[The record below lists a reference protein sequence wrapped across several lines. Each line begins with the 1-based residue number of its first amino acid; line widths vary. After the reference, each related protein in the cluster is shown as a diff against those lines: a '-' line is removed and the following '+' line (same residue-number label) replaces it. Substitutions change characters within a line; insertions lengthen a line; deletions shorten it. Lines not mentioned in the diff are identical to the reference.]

1 MRKALGTPGSICRKT
16 GRPLAT
22 REPGS
27 QHSRWQLSAR
37 APHDRRCMYIECRH
51 TAENQR
57 PAASAEEVRSK
68 MATRRRKQQNVA
80 RRQSQTRQL
89 ICPATLWTHER
100 VRSAYFRAAF
110 KHGSAAERLV
120 VATRIGLACIASP
133 AFRLHLA
140 AAPLSVV
147 QTRAGST
154 GLRSAVT
161 AIY

>member
-1 MRKALGTPGSICRKT
+1 
-16 GRPLAT
+16 
-22 REPGS
+22 
-27 QHSRWQLSAR
+27 
-37 APHDRRCMYIECRH
+37 
-51 TAENQR
+51 
-57 PAASAEEVRSK
+57 
-68 MATRRRKQQNVA
+68 MATRSRVKQQNVA
-80 RRQSQTRQL
+80 RRQSQTRPL
-89 ICPATLWTHER
+89 ICRATLWTHER